1 MIYNPV
7 LNELAVAERGGGAFL
22 NDRRLRVAGAPASW
36 AMWCIRHRHAAAS
49 GVRRRAQFAAE
60 HAMLS
65 DNVAAVRRSGSA
77 ALDLAWV
84 AAGRYDGCWQRGLE
98 PWDVAAGIIIVRE
111 AGGIVTDL
119 SGGQGMLHNAAILA
133 GNQHIHTAL
142 MAKLPKAD

>member
-1 MIYNPV
+1 
-7 LNELAVAERGGGAFL
+7 VAERGGGAFL
-22 NDRRLRVAGAPASW
+22 NDRRLRVAA
-36 AMWCIRHRHAAAS
+36 
-49 GVRRRAQFAAE
+49 RRELGDAVVATGMPGFGRPGRAQFAAE